1 VLPLQ
6 GPPDRGTQRTAHR
19 PTAAPGHS
27 QRLGACCRAPGLA
40 DEHLLC
46 LASRVRRGGWS
57 SPWCVA
63 FCSGPLLVGGS
74 AVGGVPFRSG
84 KRVHARRR
92 CRCRTSTSQP
102 WRGARPSLHG
112 WVWLFSFSAATSVV
126 PVDRPPT
133 RRDESAERLNEKS
146 PRIVSKIAC
155 SSSRL
160 VSRGVPGCAGRQ
172 AAFVPPNRTCVQQK
186 LPSRSCPGYECTFTV
201 PL

>member
-1 VLPLQ
+1 MPLQ

-63 FCSGPLLVGGS
+63 FCSGPLQVGGS

-84 KRVHARRR
+84 KRVHAL
-92 CRCRTSTSQP
+92 CRCRRRTSTTRLLSPGAGLAPRYTGGCGCSPSRQP
-102 WRGARPSLHG
+102 RASFPSTGRRH
-112 WVWLFSFSAATSVV
+112 AATN
-126 PVDRPPT
+126 PPNAST
-133 RRDESAERLNEKS
+133 RRAHGS
-146 PRIVSKIAC
+146 
-155 SSSRL
+155 
-160 VSRGVPGCAGRQ
+160 
-172 AAFVPPNRTCVQQK
+172 
-186 LPSRSCPGYECTFTV
+186 
-201 PL
+201 